1 MSTDPQDAGGVDLA
15 PPSHA
20 MRYVVIA
27 VLVVVAVGAFWI
39 YNSAATKKDDKQL
52 VKFHTFLK
60 TYMDKCNAP
69 SFPVGQMEPIDNDY
83 LTSPG
88 IQAEVDKQ
96 LAALNAGGSCA
107 DVVAK
112 MRAADL
118 TLPAPGAAQ

>member
-1 MSTDPQDAGGVDLA
+1 
-15 PPSHA
+15 
-20 MRYVVIA
+20 VIA
-27 VLVVVAVGAFWI
+27 VLVVVAIGAFWI
-39 YNSAATKKDDKQL
+39 YNGAATKKDDKQL

-69 SFPVGQMEPIDNDY
+69 SFPAAQMEPIENDY

-112 MRAADL
+112 MRTADL